1 MKMKYILL
9 KLAIKAVYFL
19 ALVVFS
25 AGIGL
30 LAAFVAPVALVFL
43 PFHIGIDINELA
55 RIIFAAVSLFFIVM
69 NFGRN
74 QRAADNCCKFGP
86 PMV

>member
-30 LAAFVAPVALVFL
+30 LAAFAAPVALVFF
-43 PFHIGIDINELA
+43 PINIGKDLNELA
-55 RIIFAAVSLFFIVM
+55 MIVFAAVSLFFIVV

-86 PMV
+86 PVV

>member
-30 LAAFVAPVALVFL
+30 LAAFAAPVALVFL

-55 RIIFAAVSLFFIVM
+55 RIVFAAVSLFFIVIF
-69 NFGRN
+69 FGKN
-74 QRAADNCCKFGP
+74 QRAADNCRKFGP
-86 PMV
+86 PVV